1 MLHNNTQFSTL
12 SKIPKNDLAQQR
24 ARQQLVEVLAK
35 GGIKNQ
41 QVLAAIGSIPRHL
54 FLEPAL
60 AHRAYEDR
68 SLPIGFQQTLSRPYT
83 VARMSELL
91 MGAGKVDTVLEVGT
105 GSGYQTSVLAK
116 LLPRV
121 FTIERIEL
129 LMDKAQTRLKSMA
142 IHNVL
147 YRHGDGYQGW
157 PEREPFD
164 GIIVTAAPAT
174 IPKVLQYQLKN
185 GGCMIIPVGT
195 DQQKL
200 MKITRHGNY
209 FAKETVEG
217 AYFVP
222 LLSGKN

>member
-1 MLHNNTQFSTL
+1 MLKINRL
-12 SKIPKNDLAQQR
+12 SAKSNGLIENH
-24 ARQQLVEVLAK
+24 ARQRLVQLLADS
-35 GGIKNQ
+35 GIKNQ
-41 QVLAAIGSIPRHL
+41 QVLAAIGEIPRHL
-54 FLEPAL
+54 FLEEAL

-68 SLPIGFQQTLSRPYT
+68 SLPIGFKQTLSRPYT

-91 MGAGKVDTVLEVGT
+91 ISSGKVNKVLEVGT

-121 FTIERIEL
+121 FTIERIES
-129 LMDKAQTRLKSMA
+129 LMQQAQTRLKTIA

-147 YRHGDGYQGW
+147 YRYGDGYQGW

-174 IPKVLQYQLKN
+174 IPKTLQYQLVN

-195 DQQKL
+195 DDQKL

-209 FAKETVEG
+209 FAKETIET
-217 AYFVP
+217 AKFVP
-222 LLSGKN
+222 LVSGKTN